1 MLYIINKQGWNKLL
15 YNLKKDFVESTAII
29 STIITSVLAGV
40 LFTLE
45 IYRILKNL
53 LIKNILKT
61 FYNIHS
67 NYLKIIP
74 YKNMT
79 EYNLEWFKDKN
90 NNWWS
95 ENNTWINVNYKLL
108 NIHHLIMDRYLFN
121 PTDYHWWGDNKLFS
135 LKNTLENINLISLAK
150 LSLKYKEINKR
161 ISKINFLL
169 TEKEIIMDEGEGDF
183 YHYVWNFNFSKTE
196 INKVELIPYW
206 IKDNMNY
213 VVGRNVVKK
222 KITFKYDKTKF
233 NYNALWGF
241 AVESN
246 ENKLKESRIIF
257 LFNKNNITKIIIYY
271 RKSDSNY
278 SPINYSVL
286 DFVKLFKDENSDENI
301 RNSILKIRK
310 KDKDNIF
317 SDFDWICYSI
327 MILFEFMKKLN
338 IEKEK
343 IEDLIKDGMNKRLNH
358 VSKII
363 TFLENEDN

>member
-1 MLYIINKQGWNKLL
+1 
-15 YNLKKDFVESTAII
+15 
-29 STIITSVLAGV
+29 
-40 LFTLE
+40 
-45 IYRILKNL
+45 
-53 LIKNILKT
+53 
-61 FYNIHS
+61 
-67 NYLKIIP
+67 
-74 YKNMT
+74 
-79 EYNLEWFKDKN
+79 
-90 NNWWS
+90 
-95 ENNTWINVNYKLL
+95 
-108 NIHHLIMDRYLFN
+108 
-121 PTDYHWWGDNKLFS
+121 
-135 LKNTLENINLISLAK
+135 
-150 LSLKYKEINKR
+150 
-161 ISKINFLL
+161 
-169 TEKEIIMDEGEGDF
+169 
-183 YHYVWNFNFSKTE
+183 
-196 INKVELIPYW
+196 
-206 IKDNMNY
+206 MNY